1 MNEPND
7 INDLGI
13 LLVNGGWRVRLTSPR
28 GFRGLVLGIIGIFT
42 IITFDVIT
50 FGIFGDF
57 GGIVK
62 PNPQRDLHSPSFY
75 IVTFGFIFM
84 SILVIM
90 SIHPSIRFQLY
101 TDGISVDKWCFS
113 KPPRKIRRTFDDLK
127 QLKIVCSYPPP
138 YWILSFIW
146 FDGTRV
152 SVNSYE
158 LVLPPVKEWIDK
170 LNIPREKIDWFS
182 YDSKDMIEGFTKTS
196 ENTEKPTIK
205 EFLDGF

>member
-1 MNEPND
+1 MNEPNETK
-7 INDLGI
+7 NLGI

-28 GFRGLVLGIIGIFT
+28 GFRGLVLGIIGLIAIIF
-42 IITFDVIT
+42 FDAL
-50 FGIFGDF
+50 IFGVF
-57 GGIVK
+57 GTLGGVS
-62 PNPQRDLHSPSFY
+62 PDPERALHDRSVY

-90 SIHPSIRFQLY
+90 SIHPSIRFQLHAN
-101 TDGISVDKWCFS
+101 GISVDKWCFS

-127 QLKIVCSYPPP
+127 QLKVVCSYPPP
-138 YWILSFIW
+138 YWILTFIW
-146 FDGTRV
+146 FDGMRV

-158 LVLPPVKEWIDK
+158 LILPPVKEWIDK

-182 YDSKDMIEGFTKTS
+182 YDSKDVIEGFTKTS
-196 ENTEKPTIK
+196 ENTKKPSIK